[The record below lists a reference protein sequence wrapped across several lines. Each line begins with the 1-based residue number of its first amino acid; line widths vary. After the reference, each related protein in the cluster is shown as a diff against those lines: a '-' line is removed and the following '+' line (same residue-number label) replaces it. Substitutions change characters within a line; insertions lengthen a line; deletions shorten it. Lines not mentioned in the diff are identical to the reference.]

1 MSDEVGSAS
10 VHGVV
15 THLSP
20 IKKSK
25 KGNNYYHGRLCDGQN
40 TIPFVGFAPSQQM
53 LLKEF
58 RETKK
63 PIEMDNCQVKKST
76 RDSEKMEV
84 LLKGA
89 TKINPSKETFDVSDM
104 EFQDLQGTKI
114 TLSELNDIE
123 PLTRISV
130 IVKAVSSEEPIT
142 LGTRQKQEIK
152 VCDSTGLATV
162 QLWEENI
169 GILQQG
175 RSYQLDGFRVIEYEN
190 EKYITMCWDGSE
202 VKETEELK
210 DVIDLPAA
218 PVPNHAESTIKNAR
232 IAAVYK
238 LEKVV
243 KCLRCSSRTEP
254 GTVANQARCCNCQC
268 GILNNTT
275 FCDTFTS
282 VEVLIISENSERIV
296 LSAFSKE
303 IITQL
308 LGSDCELTEEALLC
322 SPLILYLTHKNN
334 EIVKVRR

>member
-1 MSDEVGSAS
+1 MAKRKLHFTDYSQMSDEVGSAS

-58 RETKK
+58 CETKK

-89 TKINPSKETFDVSDM
+89 TKINPSKETFDVSAM

-114 TLSELNDIE
+114 TLNELNDIE

-169 GILQQG
+169 GIL
-175 RSYQLDGFRVIEYEN
+175 
-190 EKYITMCWDGSE
+190 
-202 VKETEELK
+202 
-210 DVIDLPAA
+210 
-218 PVPNHAESTIKNAR
+218 
-232 IAAVYK
+232 
-238 LEKVV
+238 
-243 KCLRCSSRTEP
+243 
-254 GTVANQARCCNCQC
+254 
-268 GILNNTT
+268 
-275 FCDTFTS
+275 
-282 VEVLIISENSERIV
+282 
-296 LSAFSKE
+296 
-303 IITQL
+303 
-308 LGSDCELTEEALLC
+308 
-322 SPLILYLTHKNN
+322 
-334 EIVKVRR
+334 